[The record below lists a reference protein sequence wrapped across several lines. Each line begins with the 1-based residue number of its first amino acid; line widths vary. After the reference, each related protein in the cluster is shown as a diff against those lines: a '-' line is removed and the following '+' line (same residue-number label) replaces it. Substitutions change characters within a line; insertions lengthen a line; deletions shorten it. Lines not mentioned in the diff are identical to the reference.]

1 VTDYKVARRSFLAAS
16 GASALL
22 YPLLR
27 NLEAQAQG
35 APAPL
40 RFLIIHHPLGTT
52 LDRWRPTA
60 TATTQTFTLPE
71 LSAPFEP
78 LRQYMVLIDGV
89 NIVCGN
95 TGDKTHEGGLLAV
108 MTGTPSLGRV
118 ANTQQDHA
126 SSSQSI
132 DQLFLSRSP
141 LLGGPAAPAT
151 DRTPRGSLQLA
162 ADIRSDRN
170 EVSPRVLSY
179 RPSLASGTDLN
190 ARRQPMFPTTQPLT
204 VYNDYFANI
213 MTGTGGSGGGGG
225 SAGADMAAA
234 LLAQRRSVLDFMR
247 RDLTRMQTLV
257 PADQKVKLDVYADS
271 IRQLETTIIGTGM
284 GGAGGSGTVTPPS
297 VCMKPAAPPLFTESG
312 MTDPMAAGGATTRGV
327 DQYVPGQPTAH
338 PHQDVGRLHLSLIKT
353 AFACDLA
360 RVATFMWSP
369 GTNHVVFP
377 GLLGGA
383 QMRRGSP
390 LADVQASSH
399 HPPSHDNNASSNA
412 WIAQVDKWYN
422 QQTAEAIQE
431 FRAQTDVDGTNLLEN
446 TVIVYVTEVARAPDH
461 DFRNAPWAVFGG
473 ANTRVAGGTF
483 LKATGGPLAPIS
495 GGTTG
500 NRPINDV
507 WLALAPA
514 FGINDLTALGTA
526 TGGIQNGM
534 SGFPMS
540 TGPLPGVLKP

>member
-1 VTDYKVARRSFLAAS
+1 MSRATSYKVARRSFLAAS

-40 RFLIIHHPLGTT
+40 RFLVIHHPLGTT

-60 TATTQTFTLPE
+60 TATTTSFTLPE

-89 NIVCGN
+89 NIVCG
-95 TGDKTHEGGLLAV
+95 TSGDKTHEGGLLAI

-118 ANTQQDHA
+118 PNTQQDHA
-126 SSSQSI
+126 SSSESI
-132 DQLFLSRSP
+132 DQLFLARSP
-141 LLGGPAAPAT
+141 RLGGAGAPAT

-179 RPSLASGTDLN
+179 RPSLPSGDLN
-190 ARRQPMFPTTQPLT
+190 SRRQPMYPTTQPLT
-204 VYNDYFANI
+204 VYNDYFASI
-213 MTGTGGSGGGGG
+213 MTGGGGSGGMAGG
-225 SAGADMAAA
+225 AGMAAD
-234 LLAQRRSVLDFMR
+234 LLAQRRSVLDFMKS
-247 RDLTRMQTLV
+247 DLNRMQTLV

-284 GGAGGSGTVTPPS
+284 GGAGGSGPVTPGIC
-297 VCMKPAAPPLFTESG
+297 VKPAAPPLFTESG

-327 DQYVPGQPTAH
+327 DQYIPGMPNAH

-383 QMRRGSP
+383 QMRRGTP
-390 LADVQASSH
+390 LADVQSSSH
-399 HPPSHDNNASSNA
+399 HPPSHDNNSSSNA

-431 FRAQTDVDGTNLLEN
+431 FRAQTDLDGTNLLEN
-446 TVIVYVTEVARAPDH
+446 TIIVYVTEVARAPDH

-473 ANTRVAGGTF
+473 ANTRVNGGTF
-483 LKATGGPLAPIS
+483 LKVTGGPLAPLT
-495 GGTTG
+495 GGTSG

-514 FGINDLTALGTA
+514 LGINDLTTLGSQTA
-526 TGGIQNGM
+526 GIQNGTA
-534 SGFPMS
+534 GVPMS
-540 TGPLPGVLKP
+540 TGPLAGVLKA